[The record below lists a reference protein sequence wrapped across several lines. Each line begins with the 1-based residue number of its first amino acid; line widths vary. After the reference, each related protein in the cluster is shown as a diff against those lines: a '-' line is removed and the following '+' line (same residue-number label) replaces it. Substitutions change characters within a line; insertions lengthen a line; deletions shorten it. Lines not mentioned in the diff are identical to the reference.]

1 MGGPYHPSLMER
13 EWLPVAV
20 AAIGI
25 GLATILFVAAIVLRL
40 RDRSVPS
47 TVPALIAASFGAGA
61 SLTVIA
67 WADAQVPQL
76 VLLVAVVAVPAIFA
90 VTVRRPD
97 LAGWYL
103 TTAALP
109 ALLWWVWSI
118 AEDDAALVWAG
129 VALTVT
135 LIGLV
140 LIGLGR
146 RQTTAPN
153 RPSAGPDEPDPGRAV
168 ALAMA
173 MRDEISLGP
182 FDLPNSV
189 SFLAGLFAGVI
200 AWMALTAAGVPPLP
214 TAVVS
219 ALVLALVS
227 TELFYHLWPR
237 RLERAMATHA
247 FLGSWEVKRFRRTI
261 GGSVPTSAPAA
272 REWLGRNPETDGNR
286 WVRPE
291 LLAWVGDLEGAY
303 DVLERLPATTDV
315 ERFECASTQA
325 HLDTVAGTGAD
336 VDGLAA
342 MADGVGAPGSDERL
356 RAIAA
361 VALARSREILRRGE
375 GDWKQP
381 MVEAQER
388 IGPRS
393 LGIVR
398 ADTWWLRLRMNLV
411 VAAAF
416 AVIAVSPH
424 LF

>member
-1 MGGPYHPSLMER
+1 MVGPYHPSLMEGV
-13 EWLPVAV
+13 WLPVAV
-20 AAIGI
+20 AVVGI

-40 RDRSVPS
+40 RDHPVPS
-47 TVPALIAASFGAGA
+47 AVPGLIAASFGAGA

-67 WADAQVPQL
+67 WADAALPQL
-76 VLLVAVVAVPAIFA
+76 ALLVAVVAVPAIFA
-90 VTVRRPD
+90 VAVRRLD

-103 TTAALP
+103 AAAGLP
-109 ALLWWVWSI
+109 ALLWWGSLL
-118 AEDDAALVWAG
+118 AEDGAVLVWAAAALAVVLIG
-129 VALTVT
+129 VALI
-135 LIGLV
+135 LA
-140 LIGLGR
+140 GR
-146 RQTTAPN
+146 RQPTAQ
-153 RPSAGPDEPDPGRAV
+153 RPVTDPDQPDPTRVV

-189 SFLAGLFAGVI
+189 SFLAGLFAGVV

-247 FLGSWEVKRFRRTI
+247 FLGSWEVKRFRGTA
-261 GGSVPTSAPAA
+261 GPSVPTSAAAA
-272 REWLGRNPETDGNR
+272 REWLRANPETDENR

-291 LLAWVGDLEGAY
+291 LLAWTGDIQAAY
-303 DVLERLPATTDV
+303 EVLERFPTTTDV
-315 ERFECASTQA
+315 ERFERASTTA

-342 MADGVGAPGSDERL
+342 MADEVGAPGSEERL

-361 VALARSREILRRGE
+361 VALARSREILRLGD
-375 GDWKQP
+375 GDWKRP
-381 MVEAQER
+381 LIEAQER

-398 ADTWWLRLRMNLV
+398 ADTWWPRLRMNLV

-416 AVIAVSPH
+416 AFIAVSP
-424 LF
+424 LLL